1 MAPSPL
7 GEENLAATKPGCTDA
22 GTLPQPGGHQ
32 PREIVIR
39 CAGPS
44 KRWFIWLELIFIE
57 WSKTSYSVYA
67 RTGQAVPGNAESS
80 GLMPPVS
87 GRLSWREVLQFV
99 QSHNV
104 AVSPSDPQPI
114 DIYGVRPRQRDVI
127 AAAMMRLPTIVPFL
141 ARLPE
146 NELRLL
152 HERLGGFLSQKSIH
166 LLSRL
171 AAVTSDLFVAH
182 KSLTEIAQL
191 VGSSDPLDV
200 ARLAEDCAAYRADRD
215 VERVLARHRDTPE
228 PPSELFLSL
237 LDYTQ
242 PCPRLRAGLFELWLR
257 AEPKP
262 KGGRLPCGSM
272 DDELPVLHWLL
283 REQAAEVFQGLVA
296 THHKALE
303 EFVCWFLG
311 KARPHT
317 GYFTGGYKFGSF
329 NMYAFGRPRYAA
341 WARLAQEVQDAAA
354 SLRMIIPEELRLP
367 AMPELEKPTRAC
379 LIETPMRISGR
390 RLKRIQDAFVGDDAE
405 EPDRKS

>member
-1 MAPSPL
+1 MAGPKAP
-7 GEENLAATKPGCTDA
+7 CTDA
-22 GTLPQPGGHQ
+22 GTLPQPGGHE

-44 KRWFIWLELIFIE
+44 KPWIIWLELIFIE

-67 RTGQAVPGNAESS
+67 STSGAVSGDAESS

-87 GRLSWREVLQFV
+87 GRLNWRRVLQFV
-99 QSHNV
+99 QSHNA

-114 DIYGVRPRQRDVI
+114 DIYGVRPWQRDVI
-127 AAAMMRLPTIVPFL
+127 DAAMMRISTMVPFL

-171 AAVTSDLFVAH
+171 AAVTCGLLVAH
-182 KSLTEIAQL
+182 KSLTEITQL

-200 ARLAEDCAAYRADRD
+200 ARLAEDCAAYDADRD
-215 VERVLARHRDTPE
+215 AERVLAQHRDMPE
-228 PPSELFLSL
+228 PPPELFLSL
-237 LDYTQ
+237 LDYNQ

-262 KGGRLPCGSM
+262 KGGRLPSGSM

-283 REQAAEVFQGLVA
+283 REQAAEIFQSLVA
-296 THHKALE
+296 THEKALA
-303 EFVCWFLG
+303 EFVSWFLG
-311 KARPHT
+311 KARPYTQH
-317 GYFTGGYKFGSF
+317 FTGGYKFGSF

-341 WARLAQEVQDAAA
+341 WARLAQEVQDAAT
-354 SLRMIIPEELRLP
+354 SLGIPFPETLQLP
-367 AMPELEKPTRAC
+367 AMADLEKPTQAS
-379 LIETPMRISGR
+379 LVTSSTGISHR
-390 RLKRIQDAFVGDDAE
+390 HLKRMAE
-405 EPDRKS
+405 QLSVREPGKRDSDK